1 VARAGGM
8 ESWEA
13 GLGTPGWWARI
24 LLFGT
29 ALGAVVGLI
38 GFVSGD
44 LLICLFNWT
53 AMVAVGT
60 AMAAWLVPAL
70 ARGGRRIGLAPPFAV
85 AGAAILAAAPIALFA
100 GLFSA
105 WAWPAEVGRM
115 SAFDWYARTLLVEAL
130 IVGLWV
136 LLVRRTASVAPPAA
150 ARVEAGAF
158 RAALDENGVIC
169 LQMEDHYV
177 RVHRRSGSALE
188 LSSMTDAIATHG
200 AAGGLRVHRSW
211 WVAADAIAGTA
222 REGRNFRLRLHGG
235 LSVPVARGR
244 IAMLRERLGDR
255 FAD

>member
-1 VARAGGM
+1 MARAGSL

-29 ALGAVVGLI
+29 ALGALVGVI

-60 AMAAWLVPAL
+60 AMAAWLVPTL
-70 ARGGRRIGLAPPFAV
+70 ARGGIRIGLAPPLAV

-115 SAFDWYARTLLVEAL
+115 SALDWYARTLLVEAM
-130 IVGLWV
+130 IVGLWA
-136 LLVRRTASVAPPAA
+136 LLVRRTARAGRPETMASVSASAAPPGEP
-150 ARVEAGAF
+150 V
-158 RAALDENGVIC
+158 LC

-177 RVHRRSGSALE
+177 RVHRRSGSTLE
-188 LSSMTDAIATHG
+188 LSSMTDAIAMHG
-200 AAGGLRVHRSW
+200 GAGGLRAHRSW

-222 REGRNFRLRLHGG
+222 RDGRNLRLRLHGG

-244 IAMLRERLGDR
+244 IAMLRARLGDR
-255 FAD
+255 FEA

>member
-1 VARAGGM
+1 MARAGSI

-13 GLGTPGWWARI
+13 GLGTPGWWARS

-60 AMAAWLVPAL
+60 VMAAWLVPAL
-70 ARGGRRIGLAPPFAV
+70 ARAGRRLGLTLPLAV

-115 SAFDWYARTLLVEAL
+115 SALDWYARTLLVEAMV
-130 IVGLWV
+130 VGLWA
-136 LLVRRTASVAPPAA
+136 LLARRTASAGRPEAVAAGSSGAAPPGEP
-150 ARVEAGAF
+150 V
-158 RAALDENGVIC
+158 LC

-177 RVHRRSGSALE
+177 RVHRRSGSVLE

-200 AAGGLRVHRSW
+200 GAGGLRVHRSW
-211 WVAADAIAGTA
+211 WAAADAIAGTA
-222 REGRNFRLRLHGG
+222 RDGRNLRLRLHGG

-255 FAD
+255 FQG